1 MALPKTVGSNPETV
15 TITKDAWTL
24 IANDV
29 NVAKITS
36 KFGKTQL
43 VWITYIK
50 IGNNKP
56 TDLDIPKWKMPANVL
71 EFEDSLTS
79 RDLYLYP
86 VDKDAKI
93 TIEV

>member
-1 MALPKTVGSNPETV
+1 MALPKTVGSNPETI
-15 TITKDAWTL
+15 TITKDIWTL

-29 NVAKITS
+29 NAAKITS
-36 KFGKTQL
+36 KFQKTQL

-50 IGNNKP
+50 VGSDEP
-56 TDLDIPKWKMPANVL
+56 VDLNIPKWKMPSNDL
-71 EFEDSLTS
+71 EFEDSLTA
-79 RDLYLYP
+79 RDLYLYA